1 VLIVEDVES
10 ICRLRVVAFDVAGVL
25 LVALL

>member
-1 VLIVEDVES
+1 MLIVEDVEN
-10 ICRLRVVAFDVAGVL
+10 ICRLRVVTCDVAGVL